1 MYVNSYSDVCAFPS
15 LEMHVFS
22 WLHTYANSGL
32 ALDFETCK
40 QNKFRLLFICVPTSL
55 RIISYVSIQ
64 MQLEGKI
71 WILDKA
77 FVNKAMFPSSVFKRT
92 KYLLAQ
98 SIHDKSIKILC
109 TSWGVHPVLFLMQ
122 YPKIC
127 LKLYV
132 NGKIAIKSKT
142 FRSLLLFKGLSGTPI
157 SEQESKTKQ

>member
-15 LEMHVFS
+15 LEMHAFS

-71 WILDKA
+71 WILDNA

-92 KYLLAQ
+92 KYLLMQ
-98 SIHDKSIKILC
+98 NIHDKSIKILC
-109 TSWGVHPVLFLMQ
+109 TSWGFSPVLFLMQ

-127 LKLYV
+127 LCEWK
-132 NGKIAIKSKT
+132 KIAIKSKT

-157 SEQESKTKQ
+157 TEQESKTKQ